1 MLKVRDLMTKGV
13 ITVGPDDPLRVAIR
27 KMIAG
32 RFRRI
37 PVLAADGLLVGI
49 ITDRDIRQALNSP
62 VVFHERSHDEYLLN
76 TVKVESSMTLR
87 PLTISPDQDILAA
100 AELMEQKKIG
110 GLPVIEEGALVGI
123 ITLSDLINFLIS
135 HLKKEQDNYQ
145 S

>member
-1 MLKVRDLMTKGV
+1 MTKGV